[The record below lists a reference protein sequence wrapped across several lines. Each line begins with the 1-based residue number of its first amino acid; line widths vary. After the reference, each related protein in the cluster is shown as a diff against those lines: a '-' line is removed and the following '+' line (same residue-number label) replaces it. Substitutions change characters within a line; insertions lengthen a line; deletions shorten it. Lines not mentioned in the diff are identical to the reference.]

1 MTAVLT
7 ICTNLEVMRG
17 LVGRYLQFK
26 KEPDLNKQKITSK
39 RNSTYLFEKLV
50 VCLFN
55 QYLK

>member
-26 KEPDLNKQKITSK
+26 KEPDLNKLNQNYLKK
-39 RNSTYLFEKLV
+39 KFYLFV
-50 VCLFN
+50 
-55 QYLK
+55 